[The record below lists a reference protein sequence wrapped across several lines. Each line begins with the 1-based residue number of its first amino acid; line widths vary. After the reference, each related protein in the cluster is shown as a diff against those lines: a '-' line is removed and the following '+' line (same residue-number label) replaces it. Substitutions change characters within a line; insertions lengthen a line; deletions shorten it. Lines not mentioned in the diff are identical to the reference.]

1 MISKFARISL
11 AVVFVL
17 SLSAMAQ
24 TPAAGAP
31 AATPSAPS
39 AKPAPAIPPATG
51 TKVGTI
57 NIEGAIFASN
67 EGRRDFEALNKK
79 LEPKQGDLKNQSDD
93 IESLKKQL
101 NTQGEKMNEDARA
114 TLVKQIESKQKLFD
128 RSVQDAREEAQGQ
141 QGEIAQR
148 ILGKMAPVIVK
159 YASENGFGV
168 IIDTSQPWPQGPVVW
183 YGQAVDI
190 TQPVVEAYNL
200 QSGVPAPPATAA
212 GKPTAGAVKPAV
224 PGATKPAAPG
234 ATKPAAPAPKP
245 PASTPPKQ

>member
-11 AVVFVL
+11 AIVFVL
-17 SLSAMAQ
+17 SLSALAQ
-24 TPAAGAP
+24 TTPPAGTP
-31 AATPSAPS
+31 AATPNAPS
-39 AKPAPAIPPATG
+39 ATPAAPPPATG

-79 LEPKQGDLKNQSDD
+79 LEPKQNDLKNQSDD

-101 NTQGEKMNEDARA
+101 NTQGEKMNDDARA
-114 TLVKQIESKQKLFD
+114 GLVKQIEAKQKLFD
-128 RSVQDAREEAQGQ
+128 RAVQDAREEAQGQ

-159 YASENGFGV
+159 YASEKGFGV

-200 QSGVPAPPATAA
+200 QSGVPAPPATSAA
-212 GKPTAGAVKPAV
+212 KPAGAVKP
-224 PGATKPAAPG
+224 PATKPAAP
-234 ATKPAAPAPKP
+234 TTKP